1 MQSASP
7 SRPHLLVDNIPMGT
21 ILHKNMVVEICLL
34 PEAAA
39 AAAATLLVGA
49 KQQWGIRLRLRDI
62 KKE

>member
-1 MQSASP
+1 
-7 SRPHLLVDNIPMGT
+7 MGT